1 MNIPDITQETKTQQ
15 IDILKGIKSHISSIP
30 SLHSWL
36 KYNLVDLLDEK
47 ILEVNN
53 YKIKCH

>member
-15 IDILKGIKSHISSIP
+15 IDILKGLKSHISSIP

-36 KYNLVDLLDEK
+36 KYHLVEILDEK
-47 ILEVNN
+47 ILEVDN
-53 YKIKCH
+53 YKIK